1 MAELYD
7 LAIAKATPVGFSQ
20 QRKQINRANGVQY
33 EGNTTQDGTK
43 AYGFG
48 TVTLPGEYKYTGSIV
63 NNEYE
68 GLGKIEYLG
77 NSPFKEYYGFVK
89 NGSPH
94 GFGLGVSRNTKHE
107 YHVEWLDLNQT
118 LNSGKTRFFDEDADN
133 SNAELLKIIKTRIKD
148 DALAFAR
155 GKPVITTPGSAQ
167 NSTQNSVH
175 GSTQNS
181 AHGSVD
187 DSAQNS
193 ALGCTPGCIPG
204 STPGCTQ
211 ACKPSD
217 DKKWGFK
224 DYSLATA
231 AAGLGAA
238 GLYYAYN
245 NYSESAKKSKRRK
258 KRRDKKRSHKKRS
271 DKKRSDKK
279 KSDKKRSDKKR
290 SDKKRSDKK
299 RSDKKR
305 SQTDSE

>member
-20 QRKQINRANGVQY
+20 QKKQINRANGVKY

-43 AYGFG
+43 PYGFG
-48 TVTLPGEYKYTGSIV
+48 TVTLPGYYKYTGSIV

-77 NSPFKEYYGFVK
+77 NSPLNEYYGFVK

-94 GFGLGVSRNTKHE
+94 GFGLGVLKNTKPE
-107 YHVEWLDLNQT
+107 YHVNWLDLNET
-118 LNSGKTRFFDEDADN
+118 LNSGQKNYFDEKADN
-133 SNAELLKIIKTRIKD
+133 SNAQLLEIIKSRIKD

-167 NSTQNSVH
+167 NSTQNSTQN
-175 GSTQNS
+175 SAQNS

-187 DSAQNS
+187 GSAHGS

-279 KSDKKRSDKKR
+279 RSGKKSDKKRSDKKK
-290 SDKKRSDKK
+290 SDKKK
-299 RSDKKR
+299 SDKKR